1 MNQLQV
7 FNFQENIIRT
17 VVVNGE
23 PWWVL
28 KDVCD
33 VLEIKNY
40 RDTLNRL
47 NDSMKGV
54 ATTDTLGG
62 EQTTSIISEAG
73 VYKLVFT
80 SRKPEAEK
88 FTDWLAMEVI
98 PSIRE
103 HGLYAKEELLD
114 DPELLLEVVIRLKG
128 EREKRLEAESKCQV
142 FAEIIEYKNEV
153 IEGLVDTVDIYTKRT
168 VLNRVVRHGGANF
181 QHRYRELYKVFREM
195 NGVDLQAR
203 CEGYNTRQE
212 LKKNQLSVIK
222 YAEKFGF
229 LDALYK
235 AAVKLYET
243 DVNEILESIRRVR

>member
-1 MNQLQV
+1 MINS
-7 FNFQENIIRT
+7 
-17 VVVNGE
+17 E
-23 PWWVL
+23 PWWL
-28 KDVCD
+28 AKDICD
-33 VLEIKNY
+33 VLGLSNPTEALRALDEDEKS
-40 RDTLNRL
+40 TLRI
-47 NDSMKGV
+47 
-54 ATTDTLGG
+54 TEGG
-62 EQTTSIISEAG
+62 PERNIISESG
-73 VYKLVFT
+73 LYSLIIR
-80 SRKPEAEK
+80 SNKPEAK
-88 FTDWLAMEVI
+88 IFKRWITHEVI

-114 DPELLLEVVIRLKG
+114 DPELLLEVVTRLKG

-142 FAEIIEYKNEV
+142 FAEVIEYKNEV

-243 DVNEILESIRRVR
+243 DVNEILESIRRVS